1 MNFNQFA
8 FEKFG
13 NFVSRRDKYLKIKYK
28 LRSAHIFK
36 PYEEYVSEAI
46 AISITGAVATLVI
59 GTIIGIAI
67 TSMVDLPPLMLNN
80 PTLAEFFRFFTP
92 YKDYILIALTGVF
105 SSIIL
110 MGLIYSIFMIY
121 PSAKASVR
129 KVKIDTQLPST
140 VTYMYALSKGETNII
155 EVIRSIAEL
164 SNVYGEISHEFAI
177 VLRDT
182 ELLGADFMTALRNLQ
197 MSTPSPSFSQFIG
210 NLITL
215 TDNGGDITEFLEIQI
230 DSYRRKT
237 KSEHSLFLDML
248 GMIAESYVTGFVA
261 APLFILIVA
270 VTLGAMKGSMTWL
283 LMSMTYVI
291 IPFSS
296 IGFIFLIDL
305 MLPKDEQIIG
315 SLSLKRVKE
324 FVGLRMDEM
333 PADNEQE
340 LFDEY
345 EKSKKRLHY
354 LNIIKNPLNAFR
366 KEPALCFYI
375 SIPAAVIALA
385 IPVLSDPDTVFSG
398 YAKAFGYLT
407 DYILLAVAIALLPYI
422 MFYEVQAH
430 KMRKIERAIPDF
442 LKNLSIINETGVSL
456 SESLRILLRSESGA
470 LRLHI
475 EGMYTD
481 ISWGASTK
489 EAFTRFANKLKINML
504 SRLTALITKA
514 SESSGDIREVL
525 DIASV
530 DTNINLQLKK
540 DKFTNM
546 LIYVIIIYITFLVY
560 LYIVHTLA
568 LSFLPQMAAAGKAG
582 GGFVRNFE
590 LAFYNVYFYHT
601 VLIQGFFS
609 GMMAG
614 VLGEGDPRLG
624 FKHSLIMMLIA
635 FISFKVLVVG

>member
-8 FEKFG
+8 FDKFG
-13 NFVSRRDKYLKIKYK
+13 NFVSHHDRYLKTRGQ

-36 PYEEYVSEAI
+36 PYEEYISEAI
-46 AISITGAVATLVI
+46 AISIIAAIATLII
-59 GTIIGIAI
+59 GTIIGIII
-67 TSMVDLPPLMLNN
+67 TTLVDLPPLMLYN
-80 PTLAEFFRFFTP
+80 PGAAEFLRFFTP
-92 YKDYILIALTGVF
+92 YKDYILIVLTGVV
-105 SSIIL
+105 SSVVL
-110 MGLIYSIFMIY
+110 MGLIYSVFMIY
-121 PSAKASVR
+121 PSAKANIR
-129 KVKIDTQLPST
+129 KVKIETQLPST
-140 VTYMYALSKGETNII
+140 ITYMYALSKGETNII
-155 EVIRSIAEL
+155 EIIRSIAEL

-182 ELLGADFMTALRNLQ
+182 ELLGADFMTALKNLQ

-215 TDNGGDITEFLEIQI
+215 IDNGGDIPEFLEIQI

-270 VTLGAMKGSMTWL
+270 VTLGAMKGSMTGL
-283 LMSMTYVI
+283 LLSMTYVI

-296 IGFIFLIDL
+296 IAFIFLIDL

-315 SLSLKRVKE
+315 SLSLKKVKK
-324 FVGLRMDEM
+324 FVGLRVAEI
-333 PADNEQE
+333 PAGNEQE

-345 EKSKKRLHY
+345 EKAKKRLYY
-354 LNIIKNPLNAFR
+354 LNIIKHPLNAFH
-366 KEPALCFYI
+366 KEPALSFYI
-375 SIPAAVIALA
+375 SIPAAIVALA
-385 IPVLSDPDTVFSG
+385 IPTLSNQDTLSSG
-398 YAKAFGYLT
+398 YAQAFAYLT
-407 DYILLAVAIALLPYI
+407 DYILLAVIIALIPYI
-422 MFYEVQAH
+422 VFYEIRAY
-430 KMRKIERAIPDF
+430 KMRKIERAIPHF

-470 LRLHI
+470 LRFHI
-475 EGMYTD
+475 ERMYTD

-525 DIASV
+525 DIASI

-546 LIYVIIIYITFLVY
+546 LIYVIIIYVTFLVY

-568 LSFLPQMAAAGKAG
+568 TSFLPQMAAAGQVG
-582 GGFVRNFE
+582 GGFVRNFD
-590 LAFYNVYFYHT
+590 LAFYEVYFYHT

-635 FISFKVLVVG
+635 FASFKILVIG

>member
-13 NFVSRRDKYLKIKYK
+13 NFVSRRTKYLKVRNK

-46 AISITGAVATLVI
+46 AISIIAAIATLVI
-59 GTIIGIAI
+59 GTIIGIVI
-67 TSMVDLPPLMLNN
+67 TSMVDLPPLMLHN

-92 YKDYILIALTGVF
+92 YKDYILIALCGVF
-105 SSIIL
+105 SSIML

-182 ELLGADFMTALRNLQ
+182 ELLGVDFMTALRNAQ

-215 TDNGGDITEFLEIQI
+215 IDNGGDITEFMEIQI

-296 IGFIFLIDL
+296 IAFIFLIDL

-315 SLSLKRVKE
+315 SLNLQRVNE
-324 FVGLRMDEM
+324 FVGLRVAET
-333 PADNEQE
+333 PAGNEQE
-340 LFDEY
+340 LFEEY
-345 EKSKKRLHY
+345 EKSKKRIHY
-354 LNIIKNPLNAFR
+354 LNIIKNPLHAFR

-385 IPVLSDPDTVFSG
+385 IPVLSDPDTLFSG
-398 YAKAFGYLT
+398 YAKAFAYLT
-407 DYILLAVAIALLPYI
+407 DYILLAVIIALLPYI
-422 MFYEVQAH
+422 VFYEIQAH
-430 KMRKIERAIPDF
+430 KMRKIERAIPHF

-475 EGMYTD
+475 ERMYTD

-568 LSFLPQMAAAGKAG
+568 ISFLPQMAAAGKAG
-582 GGFVRNFE
+582 GGFVRNFD

-635 FISFKVLVVG
+635 FVSFKILVVG